1 MGFLD
6 KLKGKSGDLD
16 KIKTK
21 ATELAKEHGDKIDQG
36 IDKAADLADKA
47 TKGKYSDKIDQAAD
61 KAHDAADKLEDDKKG
76 PAGPA

>member
-16 KIKTK
+16 KIKAK
-21 ATELAKEHGDKIDQG
+21 AGELAREHGDKIDQG
-36 IDKAADLADKA
+36 IEKAADLADKK
-47 TKGKYSDKIDQAAD
+47 TKGKYSGKIDQAAE
-61 KAHDAADKLEDDKKG
+61 KAHDAADKLADKKG